1 MPIIEADGLSKTYR
15 VYQKKDG
22 LLGKF
27 FGGGTP
33 KPSREFMVNVRPK
46 ADTVTEIAIVDA
58 NGQVD
63 TSTDAQRIVALLHAQ
78 LN

>member
-1 MPIIEADGLSKTYR
+1 
-15 VYQKKDG
+15 
-22 LLGKF
+22 
-27 FGGGTP
+27 
-33 KPSREFMVNVRPK
+33 VRPK
-46 ADTVTEIAIVDA
+46 ADTVTEIAVVDA